1 VVEFKELLILVY
13 MNEYKDS
20 YLLSEVKELC
30 NFSTAQMKKS
40 INDLLDENLLCNSK
54 GRLNLTSKSETLLR
68 EKGLIYISIT
78 DLFQQDTVTLKF
90 IDGPLSFEDIYLPKN
105 FKL

>member
-1 VVEFKELLILVY
+1 

-40 INDLLDENLLCNSK
+40 INDLLDKNLLCNSK
-54 GRLNLTSKSETLLR
+54 GRLILTSESETLLK
-68 EKGLIYISIT
+68 EKGLINISIT
-78 DLFQQDTVTLKF
+78 DLFQQDTVTLEF
-90 IDGPLSFEDIYLPKN
+90 IDEPLSFEDIYIPKN